1 MNAKDLTYFKN
12 RLLNEK
18 KLLEE
23 ELATVGRKDPTNP
36 KDWQATVDDSQVDN
50 ADENEVADVLEEYEE
65 HKAIL
70 TQLETQLNEVQAALQ
85 KIEKGTYGICEIS
98 GEEIEKERLEANP
111 SARTGIKHMRK

>member
-1 MNAKDLTYFKN
+1 MNAKDLKYFKN
-12 RLLNEK
+12 RLLSEK
-18 KLLEE
+18 VLLEE
-23 ELATVGRKDPTNP
+23 ELATVGRKDPANP

-70 TQLETQLNEVQAALQ
+70 TQLETQLNEVQAALE
-85 KIEKGTYGICEIS
+85 KIERGTYGICEIS

-111 SARTGIKHMRK
+111 SARTSVKHMRK